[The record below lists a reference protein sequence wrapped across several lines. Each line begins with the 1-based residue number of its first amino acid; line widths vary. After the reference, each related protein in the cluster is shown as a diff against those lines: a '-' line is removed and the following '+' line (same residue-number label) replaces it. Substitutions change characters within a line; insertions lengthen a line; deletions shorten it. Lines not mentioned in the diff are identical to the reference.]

1 MKKFIAISAVALVL
15 GYTSTTLLS
24 EGVSNYAV
32 YAKKYAPNKAV
43 TTDLETGSDWVVG
56 EDIKAGTYDLST
68 TTGSGN
74 VTSNG
79 SGDLNIILGS
89 DASSDIGQ
97 LSNYRTILKKG
108 EYINISGIPSVHFEA
123 ADTSHRIKQ
132 GQLSAGEYKIGRDIK
147 PGRYTISLVEGTGN
161 ISTNDGS
168 LNEIFDTDTSMGVT
182 KTTAR
187 LHKGAI
193 LTFDVQTIQLDKR

>member
-1 MKKFIAISAVALVL
+1 MKKFIAVSAVALVL
-15 GYTSTTLLS
+15 GYASTNLLS

-43 TTDLETGSDWVVG
+43 TTDLTTGSDWIVG

-89 DASSDIGQ
+89 DSSSDIGQ
-97 LSNYRTILKKG
+97 LSKYRTILKKG
-108 EYINISGIPSVHFEA
+108 ESINISGIPSVHFEA

-182 KTTAR
+182 QTTVR
-187 LHKGAI
+187 LHKGST
-193 LTFDVQTIQLDKR
+193 LTFDVQTIQLDK